1 MNTDKNNFSL
11 TSPISESFCL
21 PTGALKI
28 ASFLHLIQE
37 ASIGGS
43 AFLGKGVETLKAQ
56 NLYWVVMSYHFEV
69 TRWPLANENITIETY
84 PGATKAFV
92 YPRHYIV
99 YDEKGAIIV
108 RGISLWAILDHTSH
122 KPTIPPANGVD
133 IAAVHSE
140 GELNW
145 PPRQTLE
152 DLIVKEN
159 RLVRNSDLDFNG
171 HMNNIRYVDFALDS
185 DDFLFYSSHIP
196 TEFQMTFSSETTL
209 GKTMEIASKLSD
221 ERRDYQGRV
230 DGKPVF
236 SLSVMFKK

>member
-1 MNTDKNNFSL
+1 MSPDKNNFSL
-11 TSPISESFCL
+11 TSPISESYCL
-21 PTGALKI
+21 PNGALRI
-28 ASFLHLIQE
+28 ASFLRLIQE
-37 ASIGGS
+37 VSIGGS
-43 AFLGKGVETLKAQ
+43 AFLGEGVETLKAK

-69 TRWPLANENITIETY
+69 TRWPLANETITIETF
-84 PGATKAFV
+84 PGVTKAFI

-108 RGISLWAILDHTSH
+108 RGISLWAVLDHASH

-133 IAAVHSE
+133 IAAIHEE
-140 GELNW
+140 GELSW
-145 PPRQTLE
+145 PPRQVLE
-152 DLIVKEN
+152 DLSVKEL

-185 DDFLFYSSHIP
+185 DDFAFYSSHIP

-209 GKTMEIASKLSD
+209 GKTMEIASKLS
-221 ERRDYQGRV
+221 EEKRDYQGRV
-230 DGKPVF
+230 EGKPVF